1 MKNEFLWNMGDVLDS
16 MRLLAEGAVVLFEE
30 DTLPLTRLAKEH
42 DELMAGGAFNTIG
55 EAMYRLRTLIR
66 ELQEAHVKEAYR
78 QAAEDNED
86 AVHCESE

>member
-1 MKNEFLWNMGDVLDS
+1 MKNEFLWDMGDALDS

-42 DELMAGGAFNTIG
+42 DELMAGAAFNTIG
-55 EAMYRLRTLIR
+55 EALYRLRTLIR
-66 ELQEAHVKEAYR
+66 ELQEAHVKEAYQ